1 MKQLTILILLGT
13 ILTSCVTERKRAKIC
28 LNCPTK
34 TETIVRDSIVRKDS
48 TVLLPGERITEYVRI
63 ECPDGAKPTV
73 TTKSKSGKRGRLETK
88 LIEPNTLQLDCV
100 IDSAAVA
107 FSWNESHRTT
117 QTVQTL
123 PCPEVCY
130 SGWDIVWSVLAGI
143 GFVSTVAFFVFVMSK
158 RKNSN
163 NDN

>member
-1 MKQLTILILLGT
+1 MKPTLSMLIALSLFS
-13 ILTSCVTERKRAKIC
+13 SCVTEKKRSKIC
-28 LNCPTK
+28 LSCPTK

-48 TVLLPGERITEYVRI
+48 TVFIEGERITEYVRI
-63 ECPDGAKPTV
+63 ECPDGGKPTV

-107 FSWNESHRTT
+107 ISWNESHRTT

-130 SGWDIVWSVLAGI
+130 SGWDIVWSVLSGI
-143 GFVSTVAFFVFVMSK
+143 GLVSIVALFEYLRDRK
-158 RKNSN
+158 RHGSSE
-163 NDN
+163 

>member
-1 MKQLTILILLGT
+1 MKPTLSILIALTLLS
-13 ILTSCVTERKRAKIC
+13 SCVTEKKRAKIC
-28 LNCPTK
+28 LSCPTK

-48 TVLLPGERITEYVRI
+48 TVFLQGERITEYVRI
-63 ECPDGAKPTV
+63 ECPDGAKPTL

-88 LIEPNTLQLDCV
+88 LIEPNTLQMDCV

-107 FSWNESHRTT
+107 ISWNESHRTT

-130 SGWDIVWSVLAGI
+130 SGWDIVWAVLASI
-143 GFVSTVAFFVFVMSK
+143 GLVSIVAFIVYFKDRK
-158 RKNSN
+158 RHGSSE
-163 NDN
+163 

>member
-1 MKQLTILILLGT
+1 MKKLTILILLIT
-13 ILTSCVTERKRAKIC
+13 VLTSCVTEKKRAKIC
-28 LNCPTK
+28 QSCPTK

-48 TVLLPGERITEYVRI
+48 TVFIEGERITDTLKI

-73 TTKSKSGKRGRLETK
+73 TTKSKPGKRGRLETK

-107 FSWNESHRTT
+107 ISWNESHRTT

-130 SGWDIVWSVLAGI
+130 SGWDIVWSVLASI
-143 GFVSTVAFFVFVMSK
+143 GLVSIVAFVMSK

>member
-1 MKQLTILILLGT
+1 MKPTLSILLA
-13 ILTSCVTERKRAKIC
+13 LTLFSSCVTEKKRAKIC
-28 LNCPTK
+28 LSCPTK

-48 TVLLPGERITEYVRI
+48 TVFIEGERITEYVRI

-88 LIEPNTLQLDCV
+88 LTDPNTLKLDCV

-107 FSWNESHRTT
+107 ISWNESHRTT

-130 SGWDIVWSVLAGI
+130 SGWDIVWAVLASI
-143 GFVSTVAFFVFVMSK
+143 GLVSIVAFVMSK

>member
-13 ILTSCVTERKRAKIC
+13 TLTSCVTEKKRAKIC
-28 LNCPTK
+28 LSCPTK

-48 TVLLPGERITEYVRI
+48 TVYLQGERITEYIRI

-73 TTKSKSGKRGRLETK
+73 IAKSKSGKRGRLETK
-88 LIEPNTLQLDCV
+88 LIEPNTLQMDCV

-123 PCPEVCY
+123 HCPEVCY
-130 SGWDIVWSVLAGI
+130 SGWDIVWAVLGSI
-143 GFVSTVAFFVFVMSK
+143 GLVSIVAFLVYLRDRK
-158 RKNSN
+158 RHGASE
-163 NDN
+163 

>member
-13 ILTSCVTERKRAKIC
+13 ILTSCVTEKKRSKIC
-28 LNCPTK
+28 LSCPTK
-34 TETIVRDSIVRKDS
+34 TKTIVRDSIVRKDS
-48 TVLLPGERITEYVRI
+48 TVFIEGERITEYVRI
-63 ECPDGAKPTV
+63 ECPDGSKPTV

-107 FSWNESHRTT
+107 ISWNESHRTT

-130 SGWDIVWSVLAGI
+130 SGWDIVWAVLASI
-143 GFVSTVAFFVFVMSK
+143 GLVSIVAFLVYLRDRKRHVASK
-158 RKNSN
+158 
-163 NDN
+163 

>member
-1 MKQLTILILLGT
+1 MKPTLSILIALTLLS
-13 ILTSCVTERKRAKIC
+13 SCVTEKKRAKIC
-28 LNCPTK
+28 QNCPTK

-48 TVLLPGERITEYVRI
+48 TVFIQGERITEYVRI

-88 LIEPNTLQLDCV
+88 LIEPNTLQMDCV

-130 SGWDIVWSVLAGI
+130 SGWDIVWAVLASI
-143 GFVSTVAFFVFVMSK
+143 GLVSIVAFILYLRDRK
-158 RKNSN
+158 RHGSSE
-163 NDN
+163 

>member
-13 ILTSCVTERKRAKIC
+13 ILTSCVTEKKRSKIC
-28 LNCPTK
+28 LSCPTK
-34 TETIVRDSIVRKDS
+34 TKTIVRDSIVRKDS
-48 TVLLPGERITEYVRI
+48 TVFIEGERITEYVRI
-63 ECPDGAKPTV
+63 ECPDGSKPTV
-73 TTKSKSGKRGRLETK
+73 TTKSKSGKLGRLETK

-117 QTVQTL
+117 QTVNTL

-130 SGWDIVWSVLAGI
+130 SGWDIVWAVLASI
-143 GFVSTVAFFVFVMSK
+143 GLVSIVAFFVYLRDRK
-158 RKNSN
+158 RHGASE
-163 NDN
+163 

>member
-1 MKQLTILILLGT
+1 MKPTLSILIALTL
-13 ILTSCVTERKRAKIC
+13 LTSCVTEKKRAKIC
-28 LNCPTK
+28 LSCPTK

-48 TVLLPGERITEYVRI
+48 TVYFQGERITEYVRI

-73 TTKSKSGKRGRLETK
+73 TTKSKSGKRGRIESK

-130 SGWDIVWSVLAGI
+130 SGWDIVWAVLASI
-143 GFVSTVAFFVFVMSK
+143 GLVSIVAFLVYLRDRK
-158 RKNSN
+158 RHGASE
-163 NDN
+163 

>member
-1 MKQLTILILLGT
+1 MKPTLSILIALTLLS
-13 ILTSCVTERKRAKIC
+13 SCVTEKKRAKIC
-28 LNCPTK
+28 LSCPTK

-48 TVLLPGERITEYVRI
+48 TVLVPGERITEYVRI

-107 FSWNESHRTT
+107 ISWNESHRTT

-130 SGWDIVWSVLAGI
+130 SGWDIVWSVLASI
-143 GFVSTVAFFVFVMSK
+143 GLVSIVAFFLYLRDRK
-158 RKNSN
+158 RHGSSE
-163 NDN
+163 

>member
-1 MKQLTILILLGT
+1 MKPTLSILLALT
-13 ILTSCVTERKRAKIC
+13 LLTSCVTERMRKRIC
-28 LNCPTK
+28 LSCPTK

-88 LIEPNTLQLDCV
+88 LIESNTLQLDCV
-100 IDSAAVA
+100 IDSASVA
-107 FSWNESHRTT
+107 ISWNESHRTT

-130 SGWDIVWSVLAGI
+130 SGWDIVWAVLGSI
-143 GFVSTVAFFVFVMSK
+143 GLVSIVAFVMSK

>member
-1 MKQLTILILLGT
+1 MKPTLSILIALTL
-13 ILTSCVTERKRAKIC
+13 LTSCVTEKKRAKIC
-28 LNCPTK
+28 LSCPTK

-48 TVLLPGERITEYVRI
+48 TVYLQGERITEYVRI

-88 LIEPNTLQLDCV
+88 LIEPNTLQMDCV

-130 SGWDIVWSVLAGI
+130 SGWDIVWAVLASI
-143 GFVSTVAFFVFVMSK
+143 GLVSIVAFGVYLRDRK
-158 RKNSN
+158 RHGASE
-163 NDN
+163 

>member
-1 MKQLTILILLGT
+1 MKPTLSILIV
-13 ILTSCVTERKRAKIC
+13 LTLFSSCVTEKKRAKIC
-28 LNCPTK
+28 LSCPTK

-48 TVLLPGERITEYVRI
+48 TVLVPGERITEYVRI

-88 LIEPNTLQLDCV
+88 LTDPNTLKLDCV

-107 FSWNESHRTT
+107 ISWNESHRTT

-130 SGWDIVWSVLAGI
+130 SGWDIVWAVLASI
-143 GFVSTVAFFVFVMSK
+143 GLVSIVAFVMSK

>member
-1 MKQLTILILLGT
+1 MKQTLSILFALTL
-13 ILTSCVTERKRAKIC
+13 LTSCVTEKKRLKIC
-28 LNCPTK
+28 QNCPTK

-48 TVLLPGERITEYVRI
+48 TVYLQGERITEYLRI

-73 TTKSKSGKRGRLETK
+73 TTKSKSGKLGRLETK

-107 FSWNESHRTT
+107 FSWNEHHQLKETSN
-117 QTVQTL
+117 TL

-130 SGWDIVWSVLAGI
+130 SGWDIVWAVLASI
-143 GFVSTVAFFVFVMSK
+143 GLVSIVAFVMSK

>member
-1 MKQLTILILLGT
+1 MKQTLSILFALTL
-13 ILTSCVTERKRAKIC
+13 LTSCVTEKKRLKIC
-28 LNCPTK
+28 QNCPTK

-48 TVLLPGERITEYVRI
+48 TVYLQGERITEYLRI

-73 TTKSKSGKRGRLETK
+73 TTKSKSGKLGRLETK

-117 QTVQTL
+117 QTVNTL

-130 SGWDIVWSVLAGI
+130 SGWDIVWAVLASI
-143 GFVSTVAFFVFVMSK
+143 GLVSIVAFVMSK

>member
-1 MKQLTILILLGT
+1 MKPTLSILIALTL
-13 ILTSCVTERKRAKIC
+13 LTSCVTEKKRAKIC

-130 SGWDIVWSVLAGI
+130 SGWDIVWAVLASI
-143 GFVSTVAFFVFVMSK
+143 GLISVVAFLVYLRDRK
-158 RKNSN
+158 RHGASE
-163 NDN
+163 

>member
-1 MKQLTILILLGT
+1 MKRLTILILLGT
-13 ILTSCVTERKRAKIC
+13 ILTSCATERMRKRIC
-28 LNCPTK
+28 LSCPTK

-107 FSWNESHRTT
+107 ISWNESHRTT

-130 SGWDIVWSVLAGI
+130 SGWDIVWAVLASI
-143 GFVSTVAFFVFVMSK
+143 GLVSIVAFLVYLRDRKRHVASK
-158 RKNSN
+158 
-163 NDN
+163 